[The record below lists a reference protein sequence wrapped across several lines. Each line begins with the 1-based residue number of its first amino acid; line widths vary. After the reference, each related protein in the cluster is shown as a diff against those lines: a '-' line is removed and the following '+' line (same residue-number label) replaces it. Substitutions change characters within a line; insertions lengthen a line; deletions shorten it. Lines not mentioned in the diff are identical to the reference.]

1 MIVNG
6 YIIDA
11 EADLNGAQLG
21 GADLEDA
28 YLQNAKLIGAD
39 LSNANLSFPT
49 YGVRI
54 WTMQT

>member
-11 EADLNGAQLG
+11 EANLNGAQLG

-28 YLQNAKLIGAD
+28 YLKMPN
-39 LSNANLSFPT
+39 
-49 YGVRI
+49 
-54 WTMQT
+54 